1 MSIPTAFNTQ
11 LDKFLDELIQ
21 TYPQDKDF
29 SYYKRLIDNL
39 KKFNIRKPIEM
50 FAFVVQKHVKQI
62 QERDSDFFFNNFDM
76 IVSNETSDKNS
87 QSEAFRLFDNI
98 KNYWGEMPV
107 ENKKVIWDYLNVLTK
122 LSITYLLSTMK

>member
-1 MSIPTAFNTQ
+1 MSIPIAFNTQ

-29 SYYKRLIDNL
+29 TYYKRLIDNL

-62 QERDSDFFFNNFDM
+62 QERDSDFFFNNFDT
-76 IVSNETSDKNS
+76 IVSNETNDKNS

-98 KNYWGEMPV
+98 KNYWVEMPV

-122 LSITYLLSTMK
+122 LSMTHLLTTMK